1 MFFASFVLMTLP
13 LVLTLDYQS
22 GFGKCYASKNYIPLI
37 IESQPFAVTGVATK
51 IDCLYTCLQ
60 EYDCSLVFFSK
71 DDQQCKIYSLFPI
84 VEQELLPDDN
94 TIVYAFER
102 TLILKLNR
110 STENKFV
117 FYQVSSLSD

>member
-1 MFFASFVLMTLP
+1 MFFALFILMTLP
-13 LVLTLDYQS
+13 LVFTLDYQS
-22 GFGKCYASKNYIPLI
+22 RFGTCYASKNYIPLI
-37 IESQPFAVTGVATK
+37 IESQPFAVTGVAAK
-51 IDCLYTCLQ
+51 IDCLYACLQ

-71 DDQQCKIYSLFPI
+71 DDQQCKIYSLFSI

-102 TLILKLNR
+102 TLILKLNQ

-117 FYQVSSLSD
+117 SYQVSSLSD